1 MKKAQMTVD
10 TRLQIALV
18 GQTIWKISFRRI
30 LGLNRNE
37 FKNFENKLAQE
48 VEAGKKVNL
57 KLEMHYPGDSFRPDA
72 ITAVTTIDGKQE
84 VKVFLNDQYL

>member
-1 MKKAQMTVD
+1 MVVCK
-10 TRLQIALV
+10 
-18 GQTIWKISFRRI
+18 
-30 LGLNRNE
+30 
-37 FKNFENKLAQE
+37 NKLAQE

-84 VKVFLNDQYL
+84 VKVFLND